1 MTDAKKNQ
9 DKARKNESDASEPRE
24 QLAKAPNELMADII
38 SEDTDESGAVR
49 ISENVITAVVRKYT
63 LEVPG
68 VVRFAS
74 NTLVSGLAEMIGRKS
89 SESNVVVNL
98 ENDAVVIS
106 VTLVLEFGVRIPE
119 VAGLVQSV
127 IASKVEEITGKHVA
141 KVDVIVQDMEGLE
154 EEDESGGGDAVGQ

>member
-1 MTDAKKNQ
+1 MTEEKKTQ
-9 DKARKNESDASEPRE
+9 SKSRKSQSEGKEQQE
-24 QLAKAPNELMADII
+24 QLSKAPNELMADII
-38 SEDTDESGAVR
+38 TEDADESGAVR

-68 VVRFAS
+68 VIRFAS

-106 VTLVLEFGVRIPE
+106 VTLVLEFGVCIPE
-119 VAGLVQSV
+119 VAGLVQNIIST
-127 IASKVEEITGKHVA
+127 KVEEITGKHVA
-141 KVDVIVQDMEGLE
+141 KVDVIVQDMEE
-154 EEDESGGGDAVGQ
+154 RDEDEESASSESAG

>member
-1 MTDAKKNQ
+1 MTEEKKTQNKSRKSQ
-9 DKARKNESDASEPRE
+9 TEDKE
-24 QLAKAPNELMADII
+24 QPEKLSKAPAEMMADII
-38 SEDTDESGAVR
+38 TEDADESGAVR

-68 VVRFAS
+68 VTRFAN

-106 VTLVLEFGVRIPE
+106 VTLVLEFGVCIPE
-119 VAGLVQSV
+119 VAGLVQNIIST
-127 IASKVEEITGKHVA
+127 KVEEITGKHVA
-141 KVDVIVQDMEGLE
+141 KVDIIVQDMEERDQNE
-154 EEDESGGGDAVGQ
+154 EPASNESTG